1 MIAPR
6 TLIAGLSA
14 SALIG
19 LALHEG
25 YSDKPIIP
33 VPGDV
38 WTLGFGATE
47 GVKPGDKTTP
57 VRALVRLGA
66 DVGKYE
72 ARLRDCLGP
81 VPMFQHEWDA
91 YVSLAYNVGAFA
103 VCDSSIKP
111 KLQAGQYDAACR
123 TILDFDKFRDRSKPK
138 VLNPRTGKMEHP
150 LVPLRGL
157 TIRRQAEHRQCTG
170 GTP

>member
-1 MIAPR
+1 MNNAR
-6 TLIAGLSA
+6 TIIAGLSA

-25 YSDKPIIP
+25 YSDRPIIP
-33 VPGDV
+33 VPGDT

-47 GVKPGDKTTP
+47 GVKPTDKTTP
-57 VRALVRLGA
+57 VRALVRLGE

-72 ARLRDCLGP
+72 ASLRDCLGP

-91 YVSLAYNVGAFA
+91 YVSLAYNVGVFA
-103 VCDSSIKP
+103 VCNSSIKP
-111 KLQAGQYDAACR
+111 KLQSGQYEAACR

-138 VLNPRTGKMEHP
+138 VLNKRTGKMEHP

-157 TIRRQAEHRQCTG
+157 TIRRQAEYRQCIG
-170 GTP
+170 ETP